1 MADTLPHITIRRA
14 TGDDA
19 EALGALSRETFVDT
33 FVRGFAIPYS
43 DSDLAAF
50 LEAHHSPATYAAMLA
65 DPAVALWIAED
76 STGAMAG
83 YAVAGPAGLPVDG
96 CEAGHGELRR
106 LYVARAAQ
114 GGGLAPRL
122 MAEALRWLRA
132 DERTVWLG
140 VWSLNERAQ
149 RFYARWG
156 FETVAQFDYPVGQ
169 TIDREFAMRRAA
181 GPL

>member
-1 MADTLPHITIRRA
+1 MIDTLPHITIRRA

-19 EALGALSRETFVDT
+19 RALGALSRETFLDT

-43 DSDLAAF
+43 HSDLSAF
-50 LEAHHSPATYAAMLA
+50 LETHHSPTAYAAMLA
-65 DPAVALWIAED
+65 DPDLALWIAENPA
-76 STGAMAG
+76 GEAVG

-106 LYVARAAQ
+106 LYVARPAQ

-122 MAEALRWLRA
+122 IHQTLDWLRA
-132 DERTVWLG
+132 EERPTWLG

-156 FETVAQFDYPVGQ
+156 FEKAAEFDYPVGQ
-169 TIDREFAMRRAA
+169 TIDREFAMRRPA
-181 GPL
+181 GPF